1 MSNYSDIESDGG
13 MDPRNEDH
21 GFVDKLAVDL
31 AITKA
36 NIELAQ
42 RVDVLL
48 KILEQERAVGYREG
62 HMNAIYQRKW
72 VGLTEEE
79 IGGLYRAGWSNNMD
93 FARAIE
99 AKLKEKNNLS
109 F

>member
-1 MSNYSDIESDGG
+1 MSDDLV
-13 MDPRNEDH
+13 P
-21 GFVDKLAVDL
+21 VDKLAVDL
-31 AITKA
+31 TIAKA
-36 NIELAQ
+36 NIELTQ
-42 RVDVLL
+42 RIDVLL

-72 VGLTEEE
+72 TGLTEEE
-79 IGGLYRAGWSNNMD
+79 IAGEFYKFETASAWYQ